1 MADASSAFMSRA
13 LDLARNAPAPTS
25 PNPTVGAVVVANGK
39 IVGEGAYLGPGT
51 PHAEAVALEQAGDTA
66 RGATVY
72 VTLEPCN
79 HKRSRDGRPRT
90 SCAGALIAAGV
101 AQVHYAVA
109 DPDPRTNGEGHRKL
123 EAAGIDV
130 AAGEGEEEA
139 RRINE
144 GFFKHRETG
153 LPFVIA
159 KFAASLDG
167 RIAAASGDSRW
178 VSGPT
183 AREWSHHLRTRIDAI
198 ICGSETIIVDDPLLT
213 ARPDGTDAERQ
224 PLRVVVDSRGRVPPM
239 ARVFE
244 RTDWALT
251 LVATSEDAT
260 PTWRAA
266 IEATGTEV
274 LTFAKH
280 DDGHVDLEELL
291 RELARRDVLTALI
304 EGGGV
309 LLGGFF
315 DRGLVD
321 KVHAIIAPIIVG
333 SADAPGAIAGEGA
346 YRMADALRLR
356 DITVERLGEDIL
368 VTGYPEYV
376 TRTE

>member
-1 MADASSAFMSRA
+1 MTDDPSAFMQRA
-13 LDLARNAPAPTS
+13 LDLARDPPAPTS
-25 PNPTVGAVVVANGK
+25 PNPTVGAVVVASGEV
-39 IVGEGAYLGPGT
+39 VGEGVTEPPPGR
-51 PHAEAVALEQAGDTA
+51 HGEIVALDAAGERA
-66 RGATVY
+66 RGATLY
-72 VTLEPCN
+72 VTLEPCR
-79 HKRSRDGRPRT
+79 HHGRTPP
-90 SCAGALIAAGV
+90 CADAIIAAGT
-101 AQVHYAVA
+101 AEVHYAVA
-109 DPDPRTNGEGHRKL
+109 DPGPQSGGGHAVL
-123 EAAGIDV
+123 EAGAVRVTAGD
-130 AAGEGEEEA
+130 GEAEA

-144 GFFKHRETG
+144 AFFKHRETG

-183 AREWSHHLRTRIDAI
+183 AREWSHRLRTRIDAI

-224 PLRVVVDSRGRVPPM
+224 PLRVVVDSRGRVAPM
-239 ARVFE
+239 ARMFDGS
-244 RTDWALT
+244 DWALT
-251 LVATSEDAT
+251 LVATTEDAS
-260 PTWRAA
+260 PTWRASV
-266 IEATGTEV
+266 EATGSEV

-280 DDGHVDLEELL
+280 GDHVDLEELL
-291 RELARRDVLTALI
+291 RELAKRDVVTALV

-315 DRGLVD
+315 DRALVD
-321 KVHAIIAPIIVG
+321 KVHAIIAPVVVG
-333 SADAPGAIAGEGA
+333 AADAPGAVAGRGA

-368 VTGYPEYV
+368 VTGYPVYLARAE
-376 TRTE
+376 

>member
-1 MADASSAFMSRA
+1 LA
-13 LDLARNAPAPTS
+13 LDHA
-25 PNPTVGAVVVANGK
+25 
-39 IVGEGAYLGPGT
+39 GER
-51 PHAEAVALEQAGDTA
+51 A
-66 RGATVY
+66 RGATLY
-72 VTLEPCN
+72 VTLEPHCFQ
-79 HKRSRDGRPRT
+79 GRTAPCT
-90 SCAGALIAAGV
+90 AAIIASGIAE
-101 AQVHYAVA
+101 VHYALR
-109 DPDPRTNGEGHRKL
+109 DPDPRVNGEGHRVL
-123 EAAGIDV
+123 EAAGV
-130 AAGEGEEEA
+130 RVVAGEGDDEA
-139 RRINE
+139 RRTIE
-144 GFFKHRETG
+144 EYIKQRETG

-183 AREWSHHLRTRIDAI
+183 AREWSHRMRTRIDAI
-198 ICGSETIIVDDPLLT
+198 ICGSETIVLDDPLLT
-213 ARPDGTDAERQ
+213 ARPDGKDAERQ
-224 PLRVVVDSRGRVPPM
+224 ALRVIVDSRGRVPPM

-260 PTWRAA
+260 PQWRSS

-280 DDGHVDLEELL
+280 GDRVDLGELL
-291 RELARRDVLTALI
+291 RELARRDVVTALV

-321 KVHAIIAPIIVG
+321 KVHAIIAPIIIG
-333 SADAPGAIAGEGA
+333 AGDAPGAVAGEGA

-356 DITVERLGEDIL
+356 DVTVERLGEDIL
-368 VTGYPEYV
+368 VTGYPVYV
-376 TRTE
+376 GERE